1 LIYLKGTIERG
12 AILPP
17 ALRWRSWQNSGPRG
31 VVEEPFLPQRLI
43 GMTFM
48 SVAPWI
54 KSYPRGVCWDAE
66 LTTMP
71 LQEIL
76 ERSAAK
82 WPDNPALDFMN
93 KKISYRDLSDLSDR
107 AAKGFQKLGVRPGI
121 HVGLY
126 LPNTPHYVIA
136 FFGAM
141 KAGGTVVNYSPLDA
155 EAVLEH
161 KVDDSETDILVT
173 LDLKALYPQ
182 MGRLL
187 ETTRLKTLVV
197 GNLAEMTPAP
207 EAVRAHMS
215 KNGEIALVPK
225 DSKHVTFEE
234 LLNND
239 GKYVEHPITD
249 LRESVAVLQY
259 TGGTTG
265 LPKGAMLTHANLSSA
280 TEQYVETTH
289 TQPQLLDEGRERIL
303 AVLPPFHIYALT
315 VNMLLGI
322 RIGAEMILHT
332 RFDAAAVVKDICEK
346 KVTVFPGVPTMY
358 VAIINHPGVENL
370 DLSSIKWCA
379 SGGAPLPLEVQKRF
393 QDISGCRLA
402 EGWGMTETSPT
413 GTFTP
418 VEGAVKPGSC
428 GIPIPGITIKF
439 ADVDDPSRYVDLG
452 EKGEIC
458 IGGPNIM
465 KGYWKRADATK
476 ETMTKDGFLRTGDVG
491 YMDEDGYIFI
501 VDRTKDMLLCGG
513 FNVYP
518 RIIEEAIYQHPSIE
532 EVIVIGIHDD
542 YRGQSPKAFV
552 KLKTNSG
559 TITLEQMKDF
569 LKDKLGKH
577 EMISGL
583 EIREA
588 LPRTAVGKLSK
599 KELYDEEARKRAA
612 Q

>member
-1 LIYLKGTIERG
+1 M
-12 AILPP
+12 P
-17 ALRWRSWQNSGPRG
+17 A
-31 VVEEPFLPQRLI
+31 
-43 GMTFM
+43 
-48 SVAPWI
+48 APWI
-54 KSYPRGVCWDAE
+54 KSYPPGVRWDADLE
-66 LTTMP
+66 TMP
-71 LQEIL
+71 VSQIL
-76 ERSAAK
+76 ERSVAR

-93 KKISYRDLSDLSDR
+93 KRISYRDLGDLSDR
-107 AAKGFQKLGVRPGI
+107 AAKGFQQLGVRPGV

-136 FFGAM
+136 FFGVM

-155 EAVLEH
+155 EKVLEH
-161 KVDDSETDILVT
+161 KVEDSETDILVT

-187 ETTRLKTLVV
+187 GTTRLKTLVV
-197 GNLAEMTPAP
+197 GNVAEMSPAP
-207 EAVRAHMS
+207 EALRDHML
-215 KNGEIALVPK
+215 KNGEIVPVPH
-225 DSKHVTFEE
+225 DSKHVAFDE

-239 GKYVEHPITD
+239 GRYTAHPLAD
-249 LRESVAVLQY
+249 LRQSVAVLQY

-280 TEQYVETTH
+280 TAQYVETTH
-289 TQPQLLDEGRERIL
+289 TQPPLLDEGHERIL

-315 VNMLLGI
+315 VNMLMGL
-322 RIGAEMILHT
+322 RIGAELILHT
-332 RFDAAAVVKDICEK
+332 RFDTAAAVKDICEK

-358 VAIINHPGVENL
+358 VAIINYPGVEDL

-418 VEGAVKPGSC
+418 LQGAVKPGSC

-439 ADVDDPSRYVDLG
+439 ADVDDPSRYVALG

-458 IGGPNIM
+458 IGGPNVM

-476 ETMTKDGFLRTGDVG
+476 ETMTEDGFLRTGDVG
-491 YMDEDGYIFI
+491 YMDEDGYVFI

-532 EVIVIGIHDD
+532 EVIVIGIHDE

-552 KLKTNSG
+552 KLKANASA
-559 TITLEQMKDF
+559 LNFEQMKEF

-577 EMISGL
+577 EMISAM
-583 EIREA
+583 EIRGA

-599 KELYDEEARKRAA
+599 KDLYEEEARREGSQERAR
-612 Q
+612 

>member
-1 LIYLKGTIERG
+1 
-12 AILPP
+12 
-17 ALRWRSWQNSGPRG
+17 
-31 VVEEPFLPQRLI
+31 
-43 GMTFM
+43 M

-54 KSYPRGVCWDAE
+54 KSYPRGVRWDAE

-71 LQEIL
+71 VQQIL

-82 WPDNPALDFMN
+82 WPDNPALNFMN
-93 KKISYRDLSDLSDR
+93 KKILYRELNDLANR
-107 AAKGFQKLGVRPGI
+107 AAKGFQKLGVRPGV

-136 FFGAM
+136 FFGVM

-155 EAVLEH
+155 EKVLEH
-161 KVDDSETDILVT
+161 KVEDSETDILVT

-187 ETTRLKTLVV
+187 GRTRLKTLVV

-207 EAVRAHMS
+207 EAVRAQMS
-215 KNGEIALVPK
+215 HNGETVTVPK
-225 DSKHVTFEE
+225 DSKHVTFDE
-234 LLNND
+234 LVNND
-239 GKYVEHPITD
+239 GEYVAFPISD

-280 TEQYVETTH
+280 TAQYVETTH
-289 TQPQLLDEGRERIL
+289 TEPQLLDEGRERIL

-315 VNMLLGI
+315 VNMLMGM
-322 RIGAEMILHT
+322 RIGAELILHT
-332 RFDAAAVVKDICEK
+332 RFDAAAVVKDISEK

-358 VAIINHPGVENL
+358 VAIINYPGVEDL
-370 DLSSIKWCA
+370 DLTSIKWCA
-379 SGGAPLPLEVQKRF
+379 SGGAPLPQEVQKRF

-418 VEGAVKPGSC
+418 LEGAVKPGSC

-439 ADVDDPSRYVDLG
+439 ADVDDPSRYVGPG

-458 IGGPNIM
+458 IGGPNVM
-465 KGYWKRADATK
+465 RGYWKRADATK
-476 ETMTKDGFLRTGDVG
+476 ETMTEDGFLRTGDVG
-491 YMDEDGYIFI
+491 YMDEDGYVFI

-518 RIIEEAIYQHPSIE
+518 RIVEEAIYQHPSIE

-552 KLKTNSG
+552 KLKANSSAV
-559 TITLEQMKDF
+559 TLEQMKDF

-577 EMISGL
+577 EMISAL
-583 EIREA
+583 EIRDI

-599 KELYDEEARKRAA
+599 KELYEEEARKRVA
-612 Q
+612 QK

>member
-1 LIYLKGTIERG
+1 
-12 AILPP
+12 
-17 ALRWRSWQNSGPRG
+17 
-31 VVEEPFLPQRLI
+31 
-43 GMTFM
+43 M
-48 SVAPWI
+48 SDAPWI

-66 LTTMP
+66 LTAMP

-93 KKISYRDLSDLSDR
+93 KKISYRDLSHLTDQ

-136 FFGAM
+136 FFGVM

-155 EAVLEH
+155 EKVLEH
-161 KVDDSETDILVT
+161 KVDDSETDMLVT

-187 ETTRLKTLVV
+187 ETTRLKTLIV
-197 GNLAEMTPAP
+197 GNVAEMTPAP
-207 EAVRAHMS
+207 EAARAHMS
-215 KNGEIALVPK
+215 KNGEIATVPK

-239 GKYVEHPITD
+239 GKYVEHPIAD

-280 TEQYVETTH
+280 TAQYAETTH

-332 RFDAAAVVKDICEK
+332 RFDAAAVVRDICEK

-379 SGGAPLPLEVQKRF
+379 SGGAPLPLEVQQRF

-418 VEGAVKPGSC
+418 LEGAVKPGSC

-439 ADVDDPSRYVDLG
+439 ADVDDPSRYVGLG

-458 IGGPNIM
+458 IGGPNVM

-476 ETMTKDGFLRTGDVG
+476 ETMTEDGFLRTGDVG

-552 KLKTNSG
+552 KLKTNSKPV
-559 TITLEQMKDF
+559 TLEQMKDF
-569 LKDKLGKH
+569 LQDKLGKH
-577 EMISGL
+577 EMISEL
-583 EIREA
+583 EIRDA

-599 KELYDEEARKRAA
+599 KELYDEEAKKRAA